1 MCKVRSTNIFM
12 TMLLI
17 QTKKMLFFWQYR
29 ALNSVSSFYHLT
41 HKSLPQPC
49 FALTIFQV
57 GSHVFAWVSLRLQFS
72 TYSLCIAEIT
82 DTSWHLLVCGDG
94 GLTNFLSR
102 LASNCNPLNLHLLSS
117 WTKAEVY
124 FVSIKWNTMQTL
136 KMKFTDWQ
144 HILSG

>member
-94 GLTNFLSR
+94 VSLTFYPGW
-102 LASNCNPLNLHLLSS
+102 PL
-117 WTKAEVY
+117 TA
-124 FVSIKWNTMQTL
+124 
-136 KMKFTDWQ
+136 
-144 HILSG
+144 ILSISTSWVAGQKLKFILCL